1 MAHKTHRPTCKIMTL
16 AQHVTEVLRNCSY
29 HTRALRHIRPLLT
42 FDVAKTIA
50 HSIVSSRLDYANAL
64 LHGTS
69 ASNRDRLQNSLAR
82 AVYRGAPSSRSY
94 GRFRGPVC
102 SLRFANRFGS
112 PSPGFASTGW
122 PWPTVPEAARPTPG
136 PVPVTTWRKLFFHP
150 HSQPRDSSLFAGY
163 SMRRRLYGG

>member
-69 ASNRDRLQNSLAR
+69 ASNRDRLQNSLAGLCI
-82 AVYRGAPSSRSY
+82 AVLRPLDRTVDFAVQSAASDSLIASVLLLPGLLVPDGLGPPCPRLHVRLLVRYR
-94 GRFRGPVC
+94 
-102 SLRFANRFGS
+102 
-112 PSPGFASTGW
+112 
-122 PWPTVPEAARPTPG
+122 
-136 PVPVTTWRKLFFHP
+136 
-150 HSQPRDSSLFAGY
+150 
-163 SMRRRLYGG
+163 